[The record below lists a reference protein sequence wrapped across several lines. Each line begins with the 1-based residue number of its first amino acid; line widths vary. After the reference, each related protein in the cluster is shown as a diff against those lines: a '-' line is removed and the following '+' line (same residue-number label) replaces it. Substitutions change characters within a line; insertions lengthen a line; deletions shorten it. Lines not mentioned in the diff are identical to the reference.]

1 MRNLKKPRDLARTL
15 RIMNHAQDM
24 RAKSSTENTPNPSCF
39 QRGRLKNRAHPPPQP
54 LLAKLTGKIAS
65 SYYSIRKVSLW
76 AQPRARLGGKRS
88 QKQCLIPGTTN
99 PAEGQS
105 LMLSWFLRPVFV
117 HGRNRS
123 LLTVGGVGYSL
134 Y

>member
-1 MRNLKKPRDLARTL
+1 
-15 RIMNHAQDM
+15 MNHAQDV
-24 RAKSSTENTPNPSCF
+24 RAESPTEKAPKLFPAW
-39 QRGRLKNRAHPPPQP
+39 QIKNRACPQP

-65 SYYSIRKVSLW
+65 SYYSIGKVSLW
-76 AQPRARLGGKRS
+76 AQPRVRLSGKRG

-105 LMLSWFLRPVFV
+105 LMLSCFLRPVFV
-117 HGRNRS
+117 HGRNKS

>member
-1 MRNLKKPRDLARTL
+1 
-15 RIMNHAQDM
+15 MNHGQDV
-24 RAKSSTENTPNPSCF
+24 RAESPTEKAPNPSCF
-39 QRGRLKNRAHPPPQP
+39 QRGRLKIEQAPQP

-65 SYYSIRKVSLW
+65 SEGSIGKVSLG
-76 AQPRARLGGKRS
+76 AQPRARLGGKRG

-105 LMLSWFLRPVFV
+105 LMLSCFLRPVFV
-117 HGRNRS
+117 HGRNRI